1 MKHLNAIL
9 SVLVV
14 FSPGNQA
21 LAGRFD
27 YSTKLSPTDYLL
39 RSQDQHKD
47 PVFDNYRVIDLG
59 ASVGIGSDCGRMDF
73 RSTLRASLKN
83 VLDAKYFG
91 DMGKDILAA
100 SPMLLT
106 CYFSPTWCAIL
117 KHSQVN
123 ANMLSQMR
131 LDQCSIVDKYVDNRV
146 EDFYQERQGC
156 VRQAI
161 ERNGGD
167 IESAMQQCQG
177 NRLWDSNL
185 ANWAGKRNGEKV
197 ESNRLIDSSAKWAGL
212 NGSDQQG
219 TLQLVKEMVGDT
231 VVSRGVVSVEYG
243 PQRQSALS
251 PRNYLQK
258 LEKSTYEQL
267 CTTMM
272 VRLSDAGP
280 GASSDRVISD
290 TDLQALSPGYEYPLI
305 DRQTIRALQIMPPKQ
320 REMSCRKITEALSMT
335 LFSND
340 VSKSLDM
347 LSTLA
352 QNPNLPPNRK
362 EEIEQKRKTL
372 KDSVEMTLSLQKE
385 RNQPLNQ
392 VLSQVSRDGARYA
405 DEAVQDDLD
414 HDASHRSRRQ
424 VESSLMNCDDG
435 VMCAGRRN

>member
-1 MKHLNAIL
+1 MNKIIFIFA
-9 SVLVV
+9 VLMAQVA
-14 FSPGNQA
+14 SAAN
-21 LAGRFD
+21 
-27 YSTKLSPTDYLL
+27 YSHSTRLSPNDYLL
-39 RSQDQHKD
+39 RSQDQHRD
-47 PVFDNYRVIDLG
+47 PVFDNYRIVDLG

-73 RSTLRASLKN
+73 KSTLRASLKN

-185 ANWAGKRNGEKV
+185 TNWAGKKNGEKV
-197 ESNRLIDSSAKWAGL
+197 ESNKLIDSSAKWAGL
-212 NGSDQQG
+212 DGDDQKSS
-219 TLQLVKEMVGDT
+219 LELVKSMVGDT
-231 VVSRGVVSVEYG
+231 VLSRGNISVEYG
-243 PQRQSALS
+243 PRQSALS
-251 PRNYLQK
+251 PRNYLQGI
-258 LEKSTYEQL
+258 EKTTYEKL

-272 VRLSDAGP
+272 VRLSDAGQ
-280 GASSDRVISD
+280 GASSERVISN
-290 TDLQALSPGYEYPLI
+290 TDLTDLSPGYEYPLI
-305 DRQTIRALQIMPPKQ
+305 DRQTIRALQAMPPRQ
-320 REMSCRKITEALSMT
+320 REISCRKISEALSMT

-362 EEIEQKRKTL
+362 AEIEQKRKTL
-372 KDSVEMTLSLQKE
+372 KESIEMTLSLQKE
-385 RNQPLNQ
+385 RNVPLNQ
-392 VLSQVSRDGARYA
+392 VLSQVNHDGARYQS
-405 DEAVQDDLD
+405 EMVRDDLNL
-414 HDASHRSRRQ
+414 DASRRNNRHT
-424 VESSLMNCDDG
+424 ESVFLDCADG
-435 VMCAGRRN
+435 VMCQGRR